1 MLRTICFH
9 FIFVLLLSCKTTTY
23 YITRHAEKS
32 GTDMTNNPPLSAE
45 GEKQALDL
53 KAYLTGKNIKSI
65 FSTNFIRTRTTA
77 QPTST
82 DINVPIGVYTQ
93 VNNLVDSLK
102 ATNKGNVLIVG
113 HSNTVDDMVNRFMGA
128 ATLTDLADSEYGNL
142 FIVKKK
148 GTDYSFERI
157 KVPQVTPR

>member
-1 MLRTICFH
+1 MLRTVCFIITV
-9 FIFVLLLSCKTTTY
+9 FLLSCKTTTY

-45 GEKQALDL
+45 GEKQGLDL

-65 FSTNFIRTRTTA
+65 YSTNFLRTRNTA
-77 QPTST
+77 QPTSVA
-82 DINVPIGVYTQ
+82 INVLVEVYTH

-113 HSNTVDDMVNRFMGA
+113 HSNTVDDIVNRFTSA
-128 ATLTDLADSEYGNL
+128 ATMTDLADSEYGNL
-142 FIVKKK
+142 FIVKKR
-148 GTDYSFERI
+148 GSNYSFERI
-157 KVPQVTPR
+157 RVPSSRP